1 MLEKAKSIEGED
13 PEVKEGEE
21 DRCRQPVYNVEFHID
36 GKESKIS
43 GGIRLRKQVGQ
54 NKGKE

>member
-1 MLEKAKSIEGED
+1 MEKAKSIEGED